1 MSRRRVVG
9 IVLVV
14 VLVVAGAL
22 ALVVPMATTGPSGE
36 RGNGAVAVI
45 ELLGQIQ
52 EGPVGLRGSGITPS
66 LVRDRLEAAAENP
79 RIDATVV
86 RVDSGGGTVAASQ
99 EIADLIAE
107 HPNPV
112 VISMADQAASGGYY
126 ISVGADRIVAQPGTL
141 TGSIGVI
148 IPRFDPSGL
157 LDELGVELD
166 VIHTGEHKDMAV
178 PGQLDDEERQL
189 LQDLSDDLYDQFVAD
204 VAEGR
209 DLPES
214 EVTELATGQVYTG
227 EDALSLGLVDEL
239 GGVEEAVG
247 AAADLAGVTDPEV
260 VELQP
265 GLLDQ
270 LLGGGPGFSGAY
282 RLLDADWDAKQ
293 LLTRE
298 LLRGWGTP
306 QYRTAPLSS
315 EPADD

>member
-1 MSRRRVVG
+1 MSRRLVVG
-9 IVLVV
+9 LVLVV
-14 VLVVAGAL
+14 VLVAAGAL
-22 ALVVPMATTGPSGE
+22 ALVLPAATTGSSGG
-36 RGNGAVAVI
+36 RGGGAVAVV

-66 LVRDRLEAAAENP
+66 LVRDRLETAAENP

-86 RVDSGGGTVAASQ
+86 RVESGGGAVAASQ

-141 TGSIGVI
+141 TGSIGVV
-148 IPRFDPSGL
+148 IPRLDPTGL

-189 LQDLSDDLYDQFVAD
+189 LQDLSDDLYEQFVSD

-209 DLPES
+209 GLSES
-214 EVTELATGQVYTG
+214 EVEELATGQLYTG
-227 EDALSLGLVDEL
+227 EEAVDLGLVDEL
-239 GGVEEAVG
+239 GGVDEAVG
-247 AAADLAGVTDPEV
+247 AAAELAGVTDPEV

-265 GLLDQ
+265 GLFDQ
-270 LLGGGPGFSGAY
+270 LLGGGPGFGGAF
-282 RLLDADWDAKQ
+282 RLLDADMDAKQ

-306 QYRTAPLSS
+306 QYRTTPLNP
-315 EPADD
+315 EARR

>member
-1 MSRRRVVG
+1 MSRRLVVG

-14 VLVVAGAL
+14 VLVAAGAL
-22 ALVVPMATTGPSGE
+22 AVVLPAATTGSSGG
-36 RGNGAVAVI
+36 RGDGAVAVV

-66 LVRDRLEAAAENP
+66 LVRDRLETAAEHP
-79 RIDATVV
+79 RVDATVV
-86 RVDSGGGTVAASQ
+86 RVESGGGTVAASQ
-99 EIADLIAE
+99 EIADLIAG

-112 VISMADQAASGGYY
+112 VVSMADQAASGGYY
-126 ISVGADRIVAQPGTL
+126 ISVGADRVVAQPGTL
-141 TGSIGVI
+141 TGSIGVV
-148 IPRFDPSGL
+148 IPRIDPTGL

-189 LQDLSDDLYDQFVAD
+189 LQDLSDDLYEQFVSD
-204 VAEGR
+204 VAAGR
-209 DLPES
+209 DLSES
-214 EVTELATGQVYTG
+214 EVEELATGQLYTG
-227 EDALSLGLVDEL
+227 EEAVDLGLVDEL
-239 GGVEEAVG
+239 GGVDEAVG
-247 AAADLAGVTDPEV
+247 AAAELAGVTDPEV

-270 LLGGGPGFSGAY
+270 LLGGGPGFGGAF
-282 RLLDADWDAKQ
+282 RLLDADMDAKQ

-306 QYRTAPLSS
+306 QYRTTPLNP
-315 EPADD
+315 EARR

>member
-14 VLVVAGAL
+14 VLVATGAL
-22 ALVVPMATTGPSGE
+22 ALVVPMTTTGPSGE
-36 RGNGAVAVI
+36 RGDGAVAVI
-45 ELLGQIQ
+45 ELLGPIQ

-66 LVRDRLEAAAENP
+66 MVRDRLQTAAENP
-79 RIDATVV
+79 RVDATVV
-86 RVDSGGGTVAASQ
+86 RVQSGGGTVAASQ

-157 LDELGVELD
+157 LDDLGVELE
-166 VIHTGEHKDMAV
+166 VIHTGKHKDMGV
-178 PGQLDDEERQL
+178 PGQLDEGERQL
-189 LQDLSDDLYDQFVAD
+189 LQDLSDDLYDQFVSD

-209 DLPES
+209 DLS
-214 EVTELATGQVYTG
+214 EAEVRELATGQVYTG
-227 EDALSLGLVDEL
+227 EKAVNLGLVDEL
-239 GGVEEAVG
+239 GGVEEAVQ
-247 AAADLAGVTDPEV
+247 AAAELAGVTDPEV
-260 VELQP
+260 VELRP
-265 GLLDQ
+265 GFLDQ
-270 LLGGGPGFSGAY
+270 LLGGGPGLRGAL
-282 RLLDADWDAKQ
+282 RFLNADWDAKQ
-293 LLTRE
+293 MLTRE

-306 QYRTAPLSS
+306 QYRTTPPSA
-315 EPADD
+315 EVRR